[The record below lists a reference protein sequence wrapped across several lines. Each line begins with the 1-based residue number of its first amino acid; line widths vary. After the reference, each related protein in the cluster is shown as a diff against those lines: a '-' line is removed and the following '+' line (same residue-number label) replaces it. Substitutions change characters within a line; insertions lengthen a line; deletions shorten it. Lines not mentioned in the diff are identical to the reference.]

1 MREHEEGGDVR
12 CVRRACFVYIG
23 FFPERLD
30 EPGAVFAPVLRGVVF
45 VARGVTGPP
54 ERRLICFVRA
64 MLVEDVDVQDGRG
77 RHRAPL
83 RQKLSLNDNTPV
95 LRVAIQTCGRQ

>member
-1 MREHEEGGDVR
+1 MREHEGGGDVR

-23 FFPERLD
+23 LFPERLD
-30 EPGAVFAPVLRGVVF
+30 DPGAVFAPVLRGVVL

-64 MLVEDVDVQDGRG
+64 MLVEDVDVQDERG
-77 RHRAPL
+77 EGAKRACAKNCRRATIHRL
-83 RQKLSLNDNTPV
+83 
-95 LRVAIQTCGRQ
+95 